1 MAKVDQYIKR
11 LLAFL
16 LCSLLYYFSLPY
28 FPFFFSI
35 PVLSLTFSLLHFR
48 ITEERPPHLFAF
60 YRTEEYFKKG
70 GIRDLLRI
78 LVTILGFLFD
88 VIIWVIW
95 GVYLVYVLFIDL
107 LDLLKTIFF
116 WIIHGILWIFRQYI
130 PFVVFL
136 YKIAIHYLIK
146 WPWWLY
152 RIAYRNLRFAFN
164 GNFYRVALPGT
175 LLAGFIIFL
184 FYFIEIMLEGD
195 EKVLN
200 IIKYIGIILSLLPL
214 TWSFGEIASIRAQ
227 KTYKENYQAVKAKFQ
242 NGIEAVRSVLF
253 YIMLFVVLVLAQL
266 GLNLLGWIPNSGVPI
281 GSFIFNINTLIS
293 ILLLFICILIV
304 FGVII
309 IPSYRIY
316 NPFSELKFSHSATLL
331 GTIARKFLQYITIA
345 LPSALFSAIAMV
357 IPALIMIV
365 VAYFT
370 MYLKDY
376 MVEIRVENL
385 RSNQITTQ
393 DPVLAD
399 SYQKQIDHLIDLQQ
413 FPVNITQ
420 EMKHRGNITSELL
433 YSKEDLK
440 TENEEYLQV
449 EENYEKRINPLQK
462 EIELRLA
469 NNPADFTIDKLSSE
483 KEQLQNQLDSFKRV
497 KKVDI
502 AKLNSHIN
510 YLTLKKKQIPLLYF
524 FGGIWLVIFGG
535 MVFAFA
541 ISYLGNVFYR
551 IFVFKNDTKESYWLT
566 TIAQIREK
574 DSKQPLLGATLFIIT
589 AFLVYFMLSRIS
601 LLAKI
606 LTFFTDL
613 VSY

>member
-11 LLAFL
+11 LLAFI
-16 LCSLLYYFSLPY
+16 LCSLLYFFSLPY
-28 FPFFFSI
+28 FPFFVSI

-88 VIIWVIW
+88 VVVWAIW
-95 GVYLVYVLFIDL
+95 GIYLVYVLVIDL

-116 WIIHGILWIFRQYI
+116 WIIHGILWIFRQYV

-136 YKIAIHYLIK
+136 FKIAIHYLIK

-164 GNFYRVALPGT
+164 KNFYRVALPGT

-227 KTYKENYQAVKAKFQ
+227 KTHKENYQAVKAKFQ

-253 YIMLFVVLVLAQL
+253 YIMLFVVLILAQL
-266 GLNLLGWIPNSGVPI
+266 GLNLLGWIPDSGVPI

-316 NPFSELKFSHSATLL
+316 NPFSELRFSHSATLL

-345 LPSALFSAIAMV
+345 LPSAFFSAIAMA

-376 MVEIRVENL
+376 MVEIRIENL

-433 YSKEDLK
+433 YSKEDIK

-449 EENYEKRINPLQK
+449 EENYEKKISALQK

-469 NNPADFTIDKLSSE
+469 NNPADLTVDKLSSE
-483 KEQLQNQLDSFKRV
+483 KEQLQNQFDNFKRV

-524 FGGIWLVIFGG
+524 FGGVWLVIFGG

-551 IFVFKNDTKESYWLT
+551 IFVFRNDTKESYWLT

-574 DSKQPLLGATLFIIT
+574 DNKQPLLGATLFIIT

-601 LLAKI
+601 LLSKI